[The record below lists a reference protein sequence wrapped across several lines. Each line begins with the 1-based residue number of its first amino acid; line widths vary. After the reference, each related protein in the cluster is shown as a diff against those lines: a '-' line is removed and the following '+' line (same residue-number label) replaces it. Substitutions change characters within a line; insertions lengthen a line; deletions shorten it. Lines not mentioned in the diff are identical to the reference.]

1 MAKYLSIITKFGCHN
16 ECPYCI
22 VKENN
27 LHIPKTTIAGLENLK
42 RTILGNECDW
52 VSLSGGGDPLFHYN
66 ENKTWFEHFFEV
78 IPKGV
83 KTELHTSIIG
93 NYEMVAPFDRIVY
106 HLRNISDIQNL
117 SRYNGQIVR
126 VVFVVTKDFT
136 EEKINTIVNLV
147 KFNNNIDELSFRQMV
162 DENYETTHYCERYL
176 KKGHKKHWY
185 YIQQG
190 DYNLYYCEGRVS
202 TVYKDF
208 EKQENKNE
216 RVSANS
222 LHI

>member
-1 MAKYLSIITKFGCHN
+1 MAKYLSIITNFGCHYK
-16 ECPYCI
+16 CPYCI

-27 LHIPKTTIAGLENLK
+27 LHIPKTTIAGLRNL
-42 RTILGNECDW
+42 RRSISDSGCNW
-52 VSLSGGGDPLFHYN
+52 VSVSGGGDPLFNYD
-66 ENKTWFEHFFEV
+66 ENKIWFRHFFKQV
-78 IPKGV
+78 PKGV

-93 NYEMVAPFDRIVY
+93 NYGMVAPFDRVVY
-106 HLRNISDIQNL
+106 HLRDINDIQNI
-117 SRYNGQIVR
+117 SRYNRQIVR

-208 EKQENKNE
+208 EKTGEQK
-216 RVSANS
+216 
-222 LHI
+222 

>member
-1 MAKYLSIITKFGCHN
+1 MAKHLSIITNFGCHY

-66 ENKTWFEHFFEV
+66 ENKTWFEHFFKV

-93 NYEMVAPFDRIVY
+93 NYEMVAPFDRVVY

-136 EEKINTIVNLV
+136 VEKINTIVNLV
-147 KFNNNIDELSFRQMV
+147 KFNNNIDLGRIQRYVSRQNRESEYSAFFNGIFR
-162 DENYETTHYCERYL
+162 
-176 KKGHKKHWY
+176 K
-185 YIQQG
+185 YI
-190 DYNLYYCEGRVS
+190 
-202 TVYKDF
+202 
-208 EKQENKNE
+208 
-216 RVSANS
+216 
-222 LHI
+222 